1 MSDLKPH
8 DLWQQ
13 EWSEPFVGNY
23 EAFIDVHELYALF
36 TDHKEL
42 QSQIDQLKTQLS
54 GITQYG
60 SVDAAELTRLRD
72 ENIVLIE
79 AIKAIDRHV
88 RESNHNTPAYRYFS
102 NLCNEALAKHKQS
115 DEKGG

>member
-42 QSQIDQLKTQLS
+42 QSQIDRLTNERDDARKEATNFRLRFATVGQMFR
-54 GITQYG
+54 GNEY
-60 SVDAAELTRLRD
+60 AAE
-72 ENIVLIE
+72 IMGY
-79 AIKAIDRHV
+79 K
-88 RESNHNTPAYRYFS
+88 FS
-102 NLCNEALAKHKQS
+102 WE
-115 DEKGG
+115 

>member
-42 QSQIDQLKTQLS
+42 QSQIDR
-54 GITQYG
+54 
-60 SVDAAELTRLRD
+60 LTKERD
-72 ENIVLIE
+72 EARGV
-79 AIKAIDRHV
+79 
-88 RESNHNTPAYRYFS
+88 
-102 NLCNEALAKHKQS
+102 AKHWRDDVCQGTIKFPWEDKT
-115 DEKGG
+115 DE

>member
-60 SVDAAELTRLRD
+60 SVDAAEKIDRLTKERD
-72 ENIVLIE
+72 E
-79 AIKAIDRHV
+79 ARDTA
-88 RESNHNTPAYRYFS
+88 RYWRDDVCQGTFKFPWE
-102 NLCNEALAKHKQS
+102 NKT
-115 DEKGG
+115 DE

>member
-60 SVDAAELTRLRD
+60 SVDAAE
-72 ENIVLIE
+72 
-79 AIKAIDRHV
+79 KIDRLTKERDV
-88 RESNHNTPAYRYFS
+88 YLKLIKGIPLNDP
-102 NLCNEALAKHKQS
+102 NEMQIIS
-115 DEKGG
+115 DIP